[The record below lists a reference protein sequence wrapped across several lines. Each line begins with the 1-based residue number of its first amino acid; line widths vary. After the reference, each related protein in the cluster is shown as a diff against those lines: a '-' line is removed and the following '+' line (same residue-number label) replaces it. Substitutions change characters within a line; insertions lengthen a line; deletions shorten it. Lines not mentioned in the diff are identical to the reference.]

1 MRKPRPEPLEL
12 DFWLSFYS
20 LPDKRMT
27 IQVRKVIT
35 DPDLA
40 RYIAKKILEQGELP
54 VKGVIKLRDPLSASI
69 KLKLAGILE

>member
-1 MRKPRPEPLEL
+1 
-12 DFWLSFYS
+12 
-20 LPDKRMT
+20 MT

>member
-1 MRKPRPEPLEL
+1 LKKSRPEPLEM

-40 RYIAKKILEQGELP
+40 KYIAKKVLEYGELP
-54 VKGVIKLRDPLSASI
+54 VRGVIKLRDPLSASI
-69 KLKLAGILE
+69 KLKLAGILK